1 MGSFNVCHVQATVF
15 CKPLAGRVM
24 GRNVFPLAR
33 TSLTLINMVRLKEHK
48 ANELPAGAALIFGI
62 GLKKKS
68 LSLTCVKMP

>member
-1 MGSFNVCHVQATVF
+1 MSCSGHCFLQTS
-15 CKPLAGRVM
+15 G
-24 GRNVFPLAR
+24 R
-33 TSLTLINMVRLKEHK
+33 TSDGKKCLSTCQNQFDTVINMVRLKEHK